1 MPADSKT
8 RSVASQAS
16 ALTPGSARALR
27 QSFATLSE
35 PGFRRLFAGRVLSML
50 GTSIVPVALAF
61 AVVDDLHGSATDLGL
76 VLGARWLAL
85 TVLTLAGGVWADRL
99 PRNVVMLSAD
109 LGRTVSQTAVGV
121 MLITGHGSLWQ
132 LAVTQTVSG
141 AGDAFFNPA
150 STGIVPHVVPPDRLQ
165 QANAFLSLTSSAT
178 GVIGPAIGGALV
190 ATAGAGWA
198 FVGDG
203 ASFLLSA
210 LFLAG
215 LRLPRAA
222 ERTEPTR
229 FLADLRDGWREFR
242 AQTWMVAIDA
252 WAVIANMV
260 VIAPFFVLGP
270 LVAKRDLGGAGAWA
284 AIVAS
289 FGIGAVVG
297 DLAALVVRPRRPLVV
312 GCIVVTAVAAPLTLL
327 AVPAPT
333 AAIAAGG
340 AFAGFGLN
348 LFNTLFVTTMQ
359 EQVPPAVLSRVT
371 SYDWLASVAFIP
383 LGYAAAGPLSA
394 AVGAADL
401 LYAGAVF
408 NTVAA
413 LALLALPSVRA
424 VQRK

>member
-1 MPADSKT
+1 M
-8 RSVASQAS
+8 ASQAS
-16 ALTPGSARALR
+16 ALNPRSTQAFRESFSTLR
-27 QSFATLSE
+27 E
-35 PGFRRLFAGRVLSML
+35 PGFRRLFFGRVLSML

-61 AVVDDLHGSATDLGL
+61 AVLDDLHGSATDLGL

-109 LGRTVSQTAVGV
+109 LARMASQTVVGV
-121 MLITGHGSLWQ
+121 LLISGHAALWQ
-132 LAVTQTVSG
+132 LAVTQTIAG

-165 QANAFLSLTSSAT
+165 QANAFLSLTSSGT
-178 GVIGPAIGGALV
+178 SVVGPAIGGALV

-222 ERTEPTR
+222 EMAGPTK
-229 FLADLRDGWREFR
+229 FLTDLRDGWREFR

-252 WAVIANMV
+252 WAVVANMV

-270 LVAKRDLGGAGAWA
+270 LVAKRDLGGAAAWA
-284 AIVAS
+284 AIVAA
-289 FGIGAVVG
+289 FGVGAVVG

-312 GCIVVTAVAAPLTLL
+312 GCLVVTAR
-327 AVPAPT
+327 
-333 AAIAAGG
+333 GG
-340 AFAGFGLN
+340 AADASGRPGVDRRHRSRQRVRRVRPQPLQHALRHDDAGAGPRRGSLSRHGLR
-348 LFNTLFVTTMQ
+348 LARQRRVHSARLRDRRA
-359 EQVPPAVLSRVT
+359 AVEHRRRRRAALCRSDLQHRRGRDAPRASRACAPSGGSRVT
-371 SYDWLASVAFIP
+371 A
-383 LGYAAAGPLSA
+383 
-394 AVGAADL
+394 
-401 LYAGAVF
+401 
-408 NTVAA
+408 
-413 LALLALPSVRA
+413 
-424 VQRK
+424 